1 MESKQIS
8 SRQLNPRQRRKVRQV
23 VRWYR
28 ERNAY
33 SGVTSIRFKLYGY
46 EDYDKIAWI
55 TLRTW
60 RSDCGKYSPRAIV
73 CEQYFHAMIGPRG
86 GLKIHTA
93 RSGMK
98 SEVTRVRKSI

>member
-1 MESKQIS
+1 MHLENVKIS
-8 SRQLNPRQRRKVRQV
+8 SRELNPRQRRKVRQV

-33 SGVTSIRFKLYGY
+33 SGVTSIRIELINLGGL
-46 EDYDKIAWI
+46 ISM

-73 CEQYFHAMIGPRG
+73 CEQYLHAIIGPRG
-86 GLKIHTA
+86 GIKVYTA
-93 RSGMK
+93 RSGLS
-98 SEVTRVRKSI
+98 SELTSVRRWL